1 MPIAHD
7 AALQTAVSF
16 MHSGGPISKEYA
28 IHFIRRIEHSTR
40 KDIGYLPA
48 FQRRV
53 LETFEGWV
61 GIVWSAVSGC
71 RWFFDPGYNPAIG
84 YPESPDVGIHSQA
97 QLNLSWRRDHAG
109 WTRGLAASSG
119 IFYRFTSRKIYAQDR
134 WILTDHQIRWLSFIW
149 CK

>member
-1 MPIAHD
+1 MIGSVEAFLICKMVVMTFALTIVEMEEAMKKSGCPVCRIEHD

-16 MHSGGPISKEYA
+16 MHSGGPISEEYA
-28 IHFIRRIEHSTR
+28 LHFIRRIEHSTR

-71 RWFFDPGYNPAIG
+71 R
-84 YPESPDVGIHSQA
+84 
-97 QLNLSWRRDHAG
+97 
-109 WTRGLAASSG
+109 
-119 IFYRFTSRKIYAQDR
+119 
-134 WILTDHQIRWLSFIW
+134 
-149 CK
+149 